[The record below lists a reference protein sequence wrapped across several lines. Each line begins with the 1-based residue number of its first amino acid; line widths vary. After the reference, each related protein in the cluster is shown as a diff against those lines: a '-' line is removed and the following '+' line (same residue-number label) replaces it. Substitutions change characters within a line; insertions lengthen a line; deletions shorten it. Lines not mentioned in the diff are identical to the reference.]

1 MKTQKETYIRR
12 SITDALR
19 LAGWAVFYIF
29 QGLGSYKG
37 ISDLIAIKDGLT
49 VYIEVKT
56 ETGRQSE
63 YQKQFE
69 RIVTDHGGKY
79 YLARS
84 VNDIAELL
92 NYNVLF
98 QGVNHGKH

>member
-98 QGVNHGKH
+98 

>member
-37 ISDLIAIKDGLT
+37 ISDLIAVRNGE
-49 VYIEVKT
+49 VVFVEVKT
-56 ETGRQSE
+56 ETGRH
-63 YQKQFE
+63 
-69 RIVTDHGGKY
+69 I
-79 YLARS
+79 
-84 VNDIAELL
+84 
-92 NYNVLF
+92 
-98 QGVNHGKH
+98 

>member
-1 MKTQKETYIRR
+1 MAKTQTETYIRR

-37 ISDLIAIKDGLT
+37 ISDLIAMKDGTT

-56 ETGRQSE
+56 KTGRQSE
-63 YQKQFE
+63 HQKQFE
-69 RIVTDHGGKY
+69 RICIEHGCRY
-79 YLARS
+79 ILARS
-84 VNDIAELL
+84 VNDVAELL
-92 NYNVLF
+92 TYKPLF
-98 QGVNHGKH
+98 

>member
-37 ISDLIAIKDGLT
+37 ISDLIAMKDGRT

-63 YQKQFE
+63 HQKQFE
-69 RIVTDHGGKY
+69 RICIEHGCRY
-79 YLARS
+79 ILARS
-84 VNDIAELL
+84 VNDVAELL
-92 NYNVLF
+92 TYKPLF
-98 QGVNHGKH
+98 